1 MMTATID
8 QGRILRRIL
17 TFLLLLS
24 TGLLTP
30 LWAGCGIDFGSANE
44 HTEPMTHLRVTGT
57 RKAGEELQ
65 VELSYSQTL
74 PVAVAVEC
82 RLEQGSEVEKT
93 IGAAA
98 IPANP
103 GGSPEA
109 TPTVGSLSFP
119 LRVDRAGEY
128 TVVCVTLAD
137 ESNELSQAVSIGPA
151 G

>member
-82 RLEQGSEVEKT
+82 RLKQGSEVEKA

-103 GGSPEA
+103 GGNPEA
-109 TPTVGSLSFP
+109 TPAVGSLSFP
-119 LRVDRAGEY
+119 LRIDRAGEY

-137 ESNELSQAVSIGPA
+137 ESNELSQTISIGPA